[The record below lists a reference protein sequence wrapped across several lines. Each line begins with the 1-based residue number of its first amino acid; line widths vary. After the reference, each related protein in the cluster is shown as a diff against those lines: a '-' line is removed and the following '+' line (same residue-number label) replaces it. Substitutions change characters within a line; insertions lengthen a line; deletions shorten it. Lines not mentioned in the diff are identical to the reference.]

1 MRIGVLAAGV
11 ALGVFPFAAHAQ
23 QASAG
28 QSAVQAEP
36 GQDAD
41 QTDAMD
47 DEATDIGQMIVVQ
60 AERERGT
67 VIGDIPPDQQLD
79 PADIRA
85 YGVSSVADLLDALAP
100 QTQSASGGRPVVLL
114 NGRRI
119 SSFREIRDLPSEAIL
134 RVDILP
140 EEVALK
146 YGYSADQRVV
156 NFVLREHFRSV
167 SVELTD
173 RIATGGGRT
182 NPEVELGLVTINP
195 DGRFNLN
202 LEYEQ
207 SSKLLESERD
217 ILAEPSDDPFDLAG
231 NITPAPGNAEID
243 PALSA
248 MAGELV
254 TIAGVPVSAA
264 GGAPSLGDFAA
275 TANRANATDLAPY
288 RTLLPESREFEAN
301 AVLAR
306 ALSDDIQATINTSLE
321 YSDSVADLG
330 LPGISVALPAGN
342 PFSPFSDD
350 AVVNRYVAGSPLQQS
365 NRSITSHAGLTLD
378 GSIDTNWRWTV
389 TGNYDRVDSE
399 SFTDIGVDA
408 SGLEAALAAND
419 PSVNPF
425 GPLVPPLIAPMASN
439 TASSTSTTAGADALI
454 HGNLLD
460 LPAGDVSTSLKI
472 GGQTNDFS
480 SRSFRRGV
488 VREGDISRDIVN
500 ARLNLDLPI
509 TSERRDFLGW
519 AGDLSANAN
528 IAVDHLS
535 DFGTLKTFD
544 YGLNWRPFDALR
556 AQISFTDQD
565 DAPSANQLGDPLV
578 STPNSRTFDYVRGET
593 VDVTR
598 ISGGNP
604 GLDAASRHRF
614 KAGFNLRPFED
625 TDFNLRADYISTR
638 TDDAIA
644 SFPAVTAAIEAAFPG
659 RFVRDGSGRLVSVD
673 TRPINFEKTES
684 KRIRWGFNLSLPIKS
699 EFQKELEAYRNGAG
713 PDPRAGRRR
722 YRPDGEQP
730 EQAQQQGGEQQAKGE
745 QAGGEQAQRGER
757 AERRGGGR
765 RGGRGFGRRGER
777 GGRLQFSLYH
787 TWHLEDRVTIRPGLP
802 VLDLLNGD
810 VTGGSGGQPRHEVE
824 FRAGYYNSGLGARLS
839 ADWQSATDVHA
850 GSAGAP
856 ETLHFGSLAKFD
868 LRLFAD
874 LGAQRDFVRK
884 HEWAKGMR
892 ISLSV
897 NNLFDSRQRVTNST
911 GATPI
916 TYQPDYLDPQ
926 GRTIRISIRKLF
938 S

>member
-1 MRIGVLAAGV
+1 MRLGVLAVGV
-11 ALGVFPFAAHAQ
+11 ALSVFPAPARAQ
-23 QASAG
+23 QASAP
-28 QSAVQAEP
+28 QSESQDEPEENVDPADDASAGAIIVQAR
-36 GQDAD
+36 
-41 QTDAMD
+41 
-47 DEATDIGQMIVVQ
+47 
-60 AERERGT
+60 RERGT

-85 YGVSSVADLLDALAP
+85 YGVSSIADLLDALAP

-156 NFVLREHFRSV
+156 NFVLRERFRSV

-182 NPEVELGLVTINP
+182 NPEVEFGLVTINP
-195 DGRFNLN
+195 KGRFNLN

-217 ILAEPSDDPFDLAG
+217 ILAGPSDDPFDLAG
-231 NITPAPGNAEID
+231 NITAPDGGEID

-248 MAGELV
+248 AAGEPV
-254 TIAGVPVSAA
+254 TIAGVPASAA
-264 GGAPSLGDFAA
+264 DGTPTLGDFAA
-275 TANRANATDLAPY
+275 TANRANVTDLAPY
-288 RTLLPESREFEAN
+288 RTLMPENREFEAN
-301 AVLAR
+301 AVFAR
-306 ALSDDIQATINTSLE
+306 ALSDDIQATINGSLE
-321 YSDSVADLG
+321 YSDSTSDLG
-330 LPGISVALPAGN
+330 LPGIGVALPAGN
-342 PFSPFSDD
+342 PFSPFSQD
-350 AVVNRYVAGSPLQQS
+350 AVVNRYVAGAPLQQS
-365 NRSITSHAGLTLD
+365 NKSITSHAGMTLD
-378 GSIDTNWRWTV
+378 GAIDTNWRWTV
-389 TGNYDRVDSE
+389 TGNYDRVDSK

-408 SGLEAALAAND
+408 SALEAALAAND
-419 PSVNPF
+419 PAVNPF
-425 GPLVPPLIAPMASN
+425 GPLAPPLIAPMASN
-439 TASSTSTTAGADALI
+439 TAFSTSTTAGADALL
-454 HGNLLD
+454 HGNLID

-480 SRSFRRGV
+480 SRSLRNGV
-488 VREGDISRDIVN
+488 AREGDISRDIVN

-519 AGDLSANAN
+519 AGELSANAN

-614 KAGFNLRPFED
+614 KAGFNLRPFEE

-638 TDDAIA
+638 TDDKIA
-644 SFPAVTAAIEAAFPG
+644 SFPAVTAAIEAAFPD

-673 TRPINFEKTES
+673 TRPINFEKTEN
-684 KRIRWGFNLSLPIKS
+684 KRIRWGFNLSLPIKTR
-699 EFQKELEAYRNGAG
+699 FQKELEAYRNGTG
-713 PDPRAGRRR
+713 PDPRAQRRR
-722 YRPDGEQP
+722 RDRADGEQP
-730 EQAQQQGGEQQAKGE
+730 EQAQRQGGERQAS
-745 QAGGEQAQRGER
+745 GGRAQRGER

-802 VLDLLNGD
+802 VLDLLDGD
-810 VTGGSGGQPRHEVE
+810 VTGGSGGQSRHEVE
-824 FRAGYYNSGLGARLS
+824 LRAGYYNSGLGARLS
-839 ADWQSATDVHA
+839 ADWQSGTDVHA

-856 ETLHFGSLAKFD
+856 ETLHFSSLAKFN

-874 LGAQRDFVRK
+874 VGAQRDFVRK
-884 HEWAKGMR
+884 HEWARGMR

-897 NNLFDSRQRVTNST
+897 NNLFDSRQHVIDSA

-916 TYQPDYLDPQ
+916 SYQPDYLDPQ

>member
-1 MRIGVLAAGV
+1 MTRIGLLAAGV
-11 ALGVFPFAAHAQ
+11 ALSVFPLAARAQ
-23 QASAG
+23 QAGTA
-28 QSAVQAEP
+28 QSAAQADADSEQDVEPAEDGSGGAIVVEAQREP
-36 GQDAD
+36 GL
-41 QTDAMD
+41 
-47 DEATDIGQMIVVQ
+47 
-60 AERERGT
+60 

-85 YGVSSVADLLDALAP
+85 YGVSSVSDLLDELAP

-119 SSFREIRDLPSEAIL
+119 SSFREIRDLPTEAIL

-156 NFVLREHFRSV
+156 NFVLRDHFRSAT
-167 SVELTD
+167 VELTD
-173 RIATGGGRT
+173 RIATAGGRT
-182 NPEVELGLVTINP
+182 NPEVELGLVSINP

-207 SSKLLESERD
+207 SSRLLESERD

-248 MAGELV
+248 TAGAPV
-254 TIAGVPVSAA
+254 TIAGVPGSAS
-264 GGAPSLGDFAA
+264 GRAPSLGDFAA
-275 TANRANATDLAPY
+275 TANRANVTDLAPY

-301 AVLAR
+301 AVFSR
-306 ALSDDIQATINTSLE
+306 ALSNDVQATINAGLD
-321 YSDSVADLG
+321 YNDSVADLG
-330 LPGISVALPAGN
+330 LPAIGVTLPAGN
-342 PFSPFSDD
+342 RFSPFSQD
-350 AVVNRYVAGSPLQQS
+350 VVLNRYVAGTPLQQS
-365 NRSITSHAGLTLD
+365 SRSITGHAGLTLD

-399 SFTDIGVDA
+399 SFTDLGFDA
-408 SGLEAALAAND
+408 SALEAALAAND
-419 PSVNPF
+419 PAANPF
-425 GPLVPPLIAPMASN
+425 GPLAPPLIVPLAGN
-439 TASSTSTTAGADALI
+439 NASSTSTTAGADALL
-454 HGNLLD
+454 HGNLLE
-460 LPAGDVSTSLKI
+460 LPAGDLSTSLKL
-472 GGQTNDFS
+472 GAQANDFS
-480 SRSFRRGV
+480 SRSFRNGIT
-488 VREGDISRDIVN
+488 REGEISRDIVN

-509 TSERRDFLGW
+509 TSDRRDFLGW

-565 DAPSANQLGDPLV
+565 EAPSANQLGDPLIA
-578 STPNSRTFDYVRGET
+578 TPNTRTFDYVRGET

-604 GLDAASRHRF
+604 GLGAASRHRF
-614 KAGFNLRPFED
+614 KAGFNLRPFDD
-625 TDFNLRADYISTR
+625 TDFNLRADYVSER

-644 SFPAVTAAIEAAFPG
+644 SFPAVTAAVEAAFPD
-659 RFVRDGSGRLVSVD
+659 RFVRDGSGRLLSVD
-673 TRPINFEKTES
+673 TRPINFDRTES
-684 KRIRWGFNLSLPIKS
+684 KQIRWGFNLSLPIKS
-699 EFQKELEAYRNGAG
+699 KLQKQIEAFRNGSG
-713 PDPRAGRRR
+713 PDPFAGRRR
-722 YRPDGEQP
+722 GGQEGEQP
-730 EQAQQQGGEQQAKGE
+730 RAQRQGDGG
-745 QAGGEQAQRGER
+745 QAGGAEAQRGEH
-757 AERRGGGR
+757 AERGGGGR

-777 GGRLQFSLYH
+777 GGRVQFSLYH
-787 TWHLEDRVTIRPGLP
+787 TWHIEDRVAIRPGLP

-810 VTGGSGGQPRHEVE
+810 VTGGTGGQPRHEVE
-824 FRAGYYNSGLGARLS
+824 LRAGYSNNGLGARLS
-839 ADWQSATDVHA
+839 ADWQSGTHVNA
-850 GSAGAP
+850 GTAGAP
-856 ETLHFGSLAKFD
+856 ESLRFSPLATFN

-884 HEWAKGMR
+884 HEWARGMR
-892 ISLSV
+892 VSLSV
-897 NNLFDSRQRVTNST
+897 SNVFDTRQRVTDMT

-916 TYQPDYLDPQ
+916 NYQPDYRDPQ